1 MRAWIA
7 VPIVAAFAAGC
18 ASTDMPVAELARTQ
32 AAIRAASEV
41 HAERIPR
48 AALHVKMARD
58 QLDTA
63 KRYIANGE
71 GDEASAALD
80 RAELDAELAVMI
92 SKQEQSRQKTDAIRE
107 RIANLR
113 AGR

>member
-7 VPIVAAFAAGC
+7 VPIVAFAAGC
-18 ASTDMPVAELARTQ
+18 ASSNMPVAELARAQ

-41 HAERIPR
+41 NAERIPR

-63 KRYIANGE
+63 KRFIANDE
-71 GDEASAALD
+71 GDLAAAALD

-92 SKQEQSRQKTDAIRE
+92 SREEQSRRKTEAIRE
-107 RIANLR
+107 RITNLR